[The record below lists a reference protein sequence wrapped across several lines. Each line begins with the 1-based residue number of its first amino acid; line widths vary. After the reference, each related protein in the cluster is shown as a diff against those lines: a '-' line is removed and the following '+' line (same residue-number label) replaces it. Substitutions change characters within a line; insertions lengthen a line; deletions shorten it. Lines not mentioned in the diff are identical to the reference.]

1 MIFTALTYILST
13 TIVFALAPVVI
24 AALMLWIGW
33 VAEFCFSHLNK
44 IDLLDDKKLK

>member
-1 MIFTALTYILST
+1 MIFTALTYIFST
-13 TIVFALAPVVI
+13 TIVFAI
-24 AALMLWIGW
+24 AMVAIAVLMVWGGW